1 MPVLVSIC
9 LVIVTVAMVAIS
21 IVAVLVLSRMNRVLA
36 ELEEGAQILQTT
48 ATQVTATGR
57 EVQEF
62 IVSIRGL
69 VAPARRAMEG
79 FGLVGERA
87 ADLGSVVLDG
97 VEAPI
102 RRTVGLFRGVQA
114 GAEYFLNRLVHREH
128 AAKNGGNSDE

>member
-9 LVIVTVAMVAIS
+9 LVIVTIALVAIAF
-21 IVAVLVLSRMNRVLA
+21 VAFGVLSRMNRVLTELEQGA
-36 ELEEGAQILQTT
+36 ELLQTT
-48 ATQVTATGR
+48 ATQITATGR

-69 VAPARRAMEG
+69 VPPARRAMEG

-97 VEAPI
+97 VEGPI

-114 GAEYFLNRLVHREH
+114 GAEYFLNRLVRREH